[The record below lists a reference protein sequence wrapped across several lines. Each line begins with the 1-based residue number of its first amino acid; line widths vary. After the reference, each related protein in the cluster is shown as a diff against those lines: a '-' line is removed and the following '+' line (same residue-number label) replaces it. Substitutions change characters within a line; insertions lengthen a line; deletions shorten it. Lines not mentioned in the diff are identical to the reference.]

1 MITNG
6 MMLNINRNANSLNRY
21 YAMLSTGK
29 KISVPS
35 DDPLL
40 ASRALKFRT
49 NVAETEQYIKNVS
62 QGISWMEVTEGAYR
76 NVNNILFKIREL
88 AARGSTD
95 TLTYED
101 RQKIMTDVSS
111 LVEQIGLE
119 MNATYAGRY
128 VFSGYR
134 TDQPPVLAEDDANL
148 SYEDITQKF
157 SAADVQFTKVYE
169 RDLGALSGPADDPP
183 TNSDSV
189 VREVAVIKL
198 AYTDLENPAGY
209 TTVSLN
215 DPAVADPYTPGN
227 YIKETGEIVLAVR
240 DPNADPPEP
249 AFGTA
254 LDILQTAT
262 GFDAATGTATLQYD
276 KTGFKRGELN
286 PQIYFDCI
294 DRTPGSPTNGDR
306 FNPGG
311 AFQDFEYEF
320 SVNTRVSVNSNAGNS
335 FTDKMYADYQSIAGI
350 FDYMNMN
357 TKEQITST
365 FRQLQPGLTAEQLE
379 DAVAK
384 EMQKIQDCAQRRFS
398 DLLGFC
404 DKHISVVGVEH
415 TDVGSRMSRLELI
428 QARLEDD
435 RVNYMKLMSDNED
448 ADYADAIMRINS
460 LEAVYQASLK
470 TGGSIMQLTLADY
483 I

>member
-6 MMLNINRNANSLNRY
+6 MMLNINRNANALNRY
-21 YAMLSTGK
+21 YGMISTGK

-88 AARGSTD
+88 SARGASD

-134 TDQPPVLAEDDANL
+134 TDQPPVLSENDENL
-148 SYEDITQKF
+148 SYTGITQKF
-157 SAADVQFTKVYE
+157 TEGDVQFTKVYE
-169 RDLGALSGPADDPP
+169 RSDDFALTGAPP
-183 TNSDSV
+183 TDSNSAV
-189 VREVAVIKL
+189 KNVAVIKL
-198 AYTDLENPAGY
+198 AYTGLEAVQGFNV
-209 TTVSLN
+209 VSITPG
-215 DPAVADPYTPGN
+215 DPDFSTNAYSAGN
-227 YIKETGEIVLAVR
+227 YIKETGEIVLMDEAT
-240 DPNADPPEP
+240 NAGMTASALLNANFP
-249 AFGTA
+249 ADSLENGV
-254 LDILQTAT
+254 
-262 GFDAATGTATLQYD
+262 ATLTYN

-286 PQIYFDCI
+286 PQIYFECVDN
-294 DRTPGSPTNGDR
+294 TVESPTFGKK

-311 AFQDFEYEF
+311 TFQDFEYEF
-320 SVNTRVSVNSNAGNS
+320 SVNTRVKVNSNAGDS

-350 FDYMNMN
+350 FDYMNTY
-357 TKEQITST
+357 TKEEIATE
-365 FRQLQPGLTAEQLE
+365 FRRLQPNLTGEELE

-384 EMQKIQDCAQRRFS
+384 EMQKIQDCSQQRFS

-404 DKHISVVGVEH
+404 DNHISVVGVEH

-428 QARLEDD
+428 QSRLEDD

-448 ADYADAIMRINS
+448 ADYAEAIMKVNT